1 MRHCKVILLYWKLF
15 RKMCK
20 GSDVKI
26 PSQALA
32 FVKIKLERHILI
44 IICVGDV
51 EFNLALQGG
60 GKKFRS
66 KPGLNRRVILP
77 WSISYLLTGWV
88 GRMKKY
94 WPQFM
99 MYGPSALQ
107 AMHHDQ
113 EPNIFLLSST
123 NLSQQALRAVNFVST

>member
-32 FVKIKLERHILI
+32 FVKIKLERHVLI

-60 GKKFRS
+60 GQEVQEQAWAEPQHNCALEYFV
-66 KPGLNRRVILP
+66 LID
-77 WSISYLLTGWV
+77 WV
-88 GRMKKY
+88 G
-94 WPQFM
+94 
-99 MYGPSALQ
+99 GPDEKILAPVYDVWTKCIAGHAS
-107 AMHHDQ
+107 
-113 EPNIFLLSST
+113 
-123 NLSQQALRAVNFVST
+123 